1 MELERGNLISR
12 TPEAP
17 VIEGDM
23 VTAIRELTNRG
34 WGVKTIAREL
44 GIAKNTVRRYRR
56 HPVVAGQQVRAPR
69 RLTDDVVGAAQ
80 ALYTGAAEQNAV
92 VVHRLLRD
100 QGHRIGLR
108 TIQRAVA
115 PVRQAQ
121 RAADVATVRI
131 ETAPGAQMQVDF
143 GEKRVTI
150 AGVAVKVFLLVA
162 VLSYSRRTFVK
173 AFLHERQDDWREG
186 IASAFMHFGGVVLTV
201 LGDNARALV
210 RGRDRATGTVTFQ
223 PAYLA
228 FSRDWDVQPRAC
240 RAPKARWSPA

>member
-17 VIEGDM
+17 VIEGEM

-69 RLTDDVVGAAQ
+69 RLTDDVVQEAQ
-80 ALYTGAAEQNAV
+80 ALYTGAAERNAV

-108 TIQRAVA
+108 TVQRAVA

-131 ETAPGAQMQVDF
+131 ETAPGAQMQIDF
-143 GEKRVTI
+143 GEKSTLARS
-150 AGVAVKVFLLVA
+150 G
-162 VLSYSRRTFVK
+162 SR
-173 AFLHERQDDWREG
+173 
-186 IASAFMHFGGVVLTV
+186 
-201 LGDNARALV
+201 
-210 RGRDRATGTVTFQ
+210 
-223 PAYLA
+223 
-228 FSRDWDVQPRAC
+228 
-240 RAPKARWSPA
+240 SPASP